1 MSSRASAARY
11 SRALFDIALKESDPR
26 VAEGELS
33 EFAGLL
39 DGHEELKRTLASPSV
54 PLVGK
59 RNLLQALVT
68 RANCSAPVAK
78 LLLLLAER
86 DRLGLLPDIVEIYR
100 ERLMAHEKTVRAD
113 ITTAAPL
120 QPEQTKQLE
129 QRLSDLTQ
137 RRVTVAAKVDPA
149 IIGGVVAR
157 IGSTVFDGSV
167 ATQLARLRDRLVE
180 QR

>member
-11 SRALFDIALKESDPR
+11 ARALFDIVLKESDPR
-26 VAEGELS
+26 VAERELT
-33 EFAGLL
+33 EFNALL
-39 DGHEELKRTLASPSV
+39 VGHEELKQTLASPGV
-54 PLVGK
+54 PPASK
-59 RNLLQALVT
+59 RSLIQALVT
-68 RANCSAPVAK
+68 RAKCTEPVAK

-86 DRLGLLPDIVEIYR
+86 DRLSLLPDVLEIFR
-100 ERLMAHEKTVRAD
+100 ERLMEHENAVRAD

-120 QPEQTKQLE
+120 QPAQAQQLE
-129 QRLSDLTQ
+129 QRLSDLTS
-137 RRVTVAAKVDPA
+137 RRVTVTTKVDPA

-167 ATQLARLRDRLVE
+167 ATQLAKLRDRLVE

>member
-1 MSSRASAARY
+1 VSSRASAARY
-11 SRALFDIALKESDPR
+11 SRALFDIVLKESDPR
-26 VAEGELS
+26 VAERELT
-33 EFAGLL
+33 EFNALL
-39 DGHEELKRTLASPSV
+39 QGHEELKQTLASPSV
-54 PLVGK
+54 PPTNK
-59 RNLLQALVT
+59 RNLIQALVT

-86 DRLGLLPDIVEIYR
+86 DRLSLLPDLLEIFR
-100 ERLMAHEKTVRAD
+100 ESLMAHEKAVRAD

-120 QPEQTKQLE
+120 QPEQAQQLE
-129 QRLSDLTQ
+129 KRLSDLTQ
-137 RRVTVAAKVDPA
+137 RRVTVTTKVDPA

-167 ATQLARLRDRLVE
+167 ATQLAKLRDRLVE

>member
-11 SRALFDIALKESDPR
+11 ARALFDIALKESDPR
-26 VAEGELS
+26 VAERELT
-33 EFAGLL
+33 EFNALL
-39 DGHEELKRTLASPSV
+39 EGHEELKRTLASPSV
-54 PLVGK
+54 PPTSK

-68 RANCSAPVAK
+68 RVQCSGPVAK

-86 DRLGLLPDIVEIYR
+86 DRLALLPDVVEIFH
-100 ERLMAHEKTVRAD
+100 ERLMEHEHAVRAD

-120 QPEQTKQLE
+120 QPEQAQQLE
-129 QRLSDLTQ
+129 KRLSDLTQ
-137 RRVTVAAKVDPA
+137 RRVTVTTKVDPD

>member
-1 MSSRASAARY
+1 VSSRASASRY
-11 SRALFDIALKESDPR
+11 SRALFDIALQESDPR
-26 VAEGELS
+26 VAERELT
-33 EFAGLL
+33 EFNALL
-39 DGHEELKRTLASPSV
+39 QGHDELKRTLASPGV
-54 PLVGK
+54 PLTSK

-68 RANCSAPVAK
+68 RVNCSAPVAK

-86 DRLGLLPDIVEIYR
+86 DRLGLLPDIVDVFR
-100 ERLMAHEKTVRAD
+100 ERLMEHEKAVHAD
-113 ITTAAPL
+113 ITTAAAL

-137 RRVTVAAKVDPA
+137 RRVTVTAKVDPA